1 MYGKGEA
8 GADVVEYLTY
18 TVSDGIATVDYKG
31 QKITTTKIEN
41 DTFKASLDG
50 KEENTATFTTKAN
63 PAPAKPETPVKP
75 TDPEKP
81 VENPFAG
88 KTFYGTVTEWPYDVC
103 KLDFTSD
110 SEVTLT
116 LYGEGEAGADVV
128 LDLTYTVS
136 DGIATVNYNGKQ
148 IKTTKIENDT
158 FKASLDGTEKNT
170 ASFTTKANPAPAE
183 PETPVEPVLKTAAGY
198 NCTKGQGELEW
209 VDGVAVLQF
218 ELPANYVNNWI
229 YPDNPNNSFSFYLE
243 TVAGSWQDDCYK
255 AAQTVEIGG
264 EEVDLE
270 IGTAGNNT
278 VTSAESLAGKTLKL
292 TFTGTETAIK
302 CKAEIVE

>member
-1 MYGKGEA
+1 MTFPEGSYYKGTFDVTEVTFTDSEAKVTMYGETEA
-8 GADVVEYLTY
+8 DDQTRTVKY
-18 TVSDGIATVDYKG
+18 TVSDGKASMTEDG
-31 QKITTTKIEN
+31 ETITTTAIK
-41 DTFKASLDG
+41 DDKFA
-50 KEENTATFTTKAN
+50 
-63 PAPAKPETPVKP
+63 
-75 TDPEKP
+75 
-81 VENPFAG
+81 VENEGSLPIKFSRT
-88 KTFYGTVTEWPYDVC
+88 KGT
-103 KLDFTSD
+103 KLRD
-110 SEVTLT
+110 
-116 LYGEGEAGADVV
+116 Y
-128 LDLTYTVS
+128 
-136 DGIATVNYNGKQ
+136 K
-148 IKTTKIENDT
+148 
-158 FKASLDGTEKNT
+158 
-170 ASFTTKANPAPAE
+170 
-183 PETPVEPVLKTAAGY
+183 PETPVEPVLKTAPGY

-218 ELPANYVNNWI
+218 ELPANYVNNWM

-292 TFTGTETAIK
+292 TFTGTESAIK

>member
-1 MYGKGEA
+1 MKKR
-8 GADVVEYLTY
+8 VLSFLVSMLTLALIGG
-18 TVSDGIATVDYKG
+18 GITG
-31 QKITTTKIEN
+31 CNN
-41 DTFKASLDG
+41 DPD
-50 KEENTATFTTKAN
+50 NT
-63 PAPAKPETPVKP
+63 PS
-75 TDPEKP
+75 
-81 VENPFAG
+81 NPFAG
-88 KTFYGTVTEWPYDVC
+88 KTFYGTVTGYPYDVC
-103 KLDFTSD
+103 KLNFTSD
-110 SEVTLT
+110 SKVTLT
-116 LYGEGEAGADVV
+116 LYGEGEEGADLV

-136 DGIATVNYNGKQ
+136 DGIATVDFNGQQ

-158 FKASLDGTEKNT
+158 FTASLDGTEENT

-183 PETPVEPVLKTAAGY
+183 PETPVEPTDPDTPVEPVLKTAAGY
-198 NCTKGQGELEW
+198 NCTGGTGTLEW

-218 ELPANYVNNWI
+218 ELSADYGNNWM

>member
-1 MYGKGEA
+1 MTFTEGLKGTFDVCEVSFTEAEAKVTMYGAIEA
-8 GADVVEYLTY
+8 EDYLQTAKY
-18 TVSDGIATVDYKG
+18 TVSDGKASMTEDGVT
-31 QKITTTKIEN
+31 ITTSAIKDDKFTVENEGLFIKFSRTK
-41 DTFKASLDG
+41 G
-50 KEENTATFTTKAN
+50 TKLRDY
-63 PAPAKPETPVKP
+63 KPETPEQ
-75 TDPEKP
+75 PE
-81 VENPFAG
+81 
-88 KTFYGTVTEWPYDVC
+88 D
-103 KLDFTSD
+103 
-110 SEVTLT
+110 
-116 LYGEGEAGADVV
+116 
-128 LDLTYTVS
+128 
-136 DGIATVNYNGKQ
+136 
-148 IKTTKIENDT
+148 
-158 FKASLDGTEKNT
+158 
-170 ASFTTKANPAPAE
+170 
-183 PETPVEPVLKTAAGY
+183 PETPVEPVLKTAPGY
-198 NCTKGQGELEW
+198 NCTKGQGTLEW
-209 VDGVAVLQF
+209 IDGVAVLQF

>member
-1 MYGKGEA
+1 MTFTEGLKGTFDVCEVSFTESEAKVTMYGDTEA
-8 GADVVEYLTY
+8 NDQTRIVKY
-18 TVSDGIATVDYKG
+18 TVSDGKASMTEDGVTITTSAIKDDKFTVDDAGDVIQFSRTKG
-31 QKITTTKIEN
+31 TKLR
-41 DTFKASLDG
+41 DY
-50 KEENTATFTTKAN
+50 
-63 PAPAKPETPVKP
+63 KPETPVEP
-75 TDPEKP
+75 TD
-81 VENPFAG
+81 
-88 KTFYGTVTEWPYDVC
+88 
-103 KLDFTSD
+103 
-110 SEVTLT
+110 
-116 LYGEGEAGADVV
+116 
-128 LDLTYTVS
+128 
-136 DGIATVNYNGKQ
+136 
-148 IKTTKIENDT
+148 
-158 FKASLDGTEKNT
+158 
-170 ASFTTKANPAPAE
+170 

-198 NCTKGQGELEW
+198 NCTKGKGELEW

>member
-1 MYGKGEA
+1 MTFDEEDFKGTFDVAEVTFTDSEAKVTMYGETEA
-8 GADVVEYLTY
+8 DDQTRTVKY
-18 TVSDGIATVDYKG
+18 TVSDGKASMTEDG
-31 QKITTTKIEN
+31 ETITTTAIKDDKFAVEN
-41 DTFKASLDG
+41 EGSLPI
-50 KEENTATFTTKAN
+50 KFSRTKGTKLRDY
-63 PAPAKPETPVKP
+63 KPETPVEP
-75 TDPEKP
+75 TD
-81 VENPFAG
+81 
-88 KTFYGTVTEWPYDVC
+88 
-103 KLDFTSD
+103 
-110 SEVTLT
+110 
-116 LYGEGEAGADVV
+116 
-128 LDLTYTVS
+128 
-136 DGIATVNYNGKQ
+136 
-148 IKTTKIENDT
+148 
-158 FKASLDGTEKNT
+158 
-170 ASFTTKANPAPAE
+170 
-183 PETPVEPVLKTAAGY
+183 PETPVEPVLKTAPGY
-198 NCTKGQGELEW
+198 NCTKGQGTLEW
-209 VDGVAVLQF
+209 IDGVAVLQF

>member
-1 MYGKGEA
+1 MTFTEGLKGTFDVCEVSFTESEAKVTMYGAIEA
-8 GADVVEYLTY
+8 EDYLQTAKY
-18 TVSDGIATVDYKG
+18 TVSDGKASMTEDGVTITTSAIKDDKFTVENEGLFIKFSRTKGTKLRDYK
-31 QKITTTKIEN
+31 
-41 DTFKASLDG
+41 
-50 KEENTATFTTKAN
+50 
-63 PAPAKPETPVKP
+63 
-75 TDPEKP
+75 
-81 VENPFAG
+81 
-88 KTFYGTVTEWPYDVC
+88 
-103 KLDFTSD
+103 
-110 SEVTLT
+110 
-116 LYGEGEAGADVV
+116 
-128 LDLTYTVS
+128 
-136 DGIATVNYNGKQ
+136 
-148 IKTTKIENDT
+148 
-158 FKASLDGTEKNT
+158 
-170 ASFTTKANPAPAE
+170 
-183 PETPVEPVLKTAAGY
+183 PETPVEPVLKTAPGY
-198 NCTKGQGELEW
+198 NCTKGQGTLESI
-209 VDGVAVLQF
+209 DRVAVLQF